1 MGQVAP
7 LGMPKK
13 VMTDKELMKIA
24 RDNVKIREAKRLGVN
39 IEDPSKLKIQIKSL
53 GHNVCQV
60 VAQV

>member
-1 MGQVAP
+1 
-7 LGMPKK
+7 
-13 VMTDKELMKIA
+13 MTDKELMKIA

-39 IEDPSKLKIQIKSL
+39 IEDPNKLKIQIKSL